1 MVYEELDSTGA
12 ANEILNIREPVRAL
26 PTTPRHSLVDGPV
39 QQIDGDGPL
48 VPGIIERARAGASVE
63 VEGTCRT
70 DEGVLAGA
78 TNEALNIVECIR
90 ALPSMKDK
98 APSDS
103 RGPNGHRRHPSLV
116 NSSSL
121 WGKWVV
127 RQCDPRAC
135 SSRWNRQT

>member
-26 PTTPRHSLVDGPV
+26 PSTPRHSLVDGPV

-90 ALPSMKDK
+90 ALPSMKDSPLRLPGSK
-98 APSDS
+98 WAPSS
-103 RGPNGHRRHPSLV
+103 PIPCQQFLLV
-116 NSSSL
+116 
-121 WGKWVV
+121 GQVGRATV
-127 RQCDPRAC
+127 RP
-135 SSRWNRQT
+135 